1 MNTPLWKRDEIE
13 SPCVQICIVH
23 PETRIC
29 TGCYRTIDEITDW
42 SRMTPEA
49 RRNIMD
55 DLPARADQLKVRRG
69 GRAARLK
76 RRKSTLRPNRSG
88 ASQYS
93 TNPMLTALLGGNRR
107 SCGPLAALWPWT
119 PTARLHANT
128 SDEGHR
134 PRPHSHA
141 LRLGYRC

>member
-13 SPCVQICIVH
+13 SPCVQICVVH

-42 SRMTPEA
+42 TRMTPEA

-76 RRKSTLRPNRSG
+76 RR
-88 ASQYS
+88 
-93 TNPMLTALLGGNRR
+93 
-107 SCGPLAALWPWT
+107 
-119 PTARLHANT
+119 
-128 SDEGHR
+128 
-134 PRPHSHA
+134 
-141 LRLGYRC
+141 

>member
-13 SPCVQICIVH
+13 SPCLQICVVH
-23 PETRIC
+23 PETRTC

-49 RRNIMD
+49 RRNIME

-76 RRKSTLRPNRSG
+76 RR
-88 ASQYS
+88 
-93 TNPMLTALLGGNRR
+93 
-107 SCGPLAALWPWT
+107 
-119 PTARLHANT
+119 
-128 SDEGHR
+128 
-134 PRPHSHA
+134 
-141 LRLGYRC
+141 

>member
-13 SPCVQICIVH
+13 SPCVQICVVH

-49 RRNIMD
+49 RRNIMN

-76 RRKSTLRPNRSG
+76 RR
-88 ASQYS
+88 
-93 TNPMLTALLGGNRR
+93 
-107 SCGPLAALWPWT
+107 
-119 PTARLHANT
+119 
-128 SDEGHR
+128 
-134 PRPHSHA
+134 
-141 LRLGYRC
+141 

>member
-13 SPCVQICIVH
+13 SPCVQICVVH

-55 DLPARADQLKVRRG
+55 DLPARADQLTVRRG

-76 RRKSTLRPNRSG
+76 RR
-88 ASQYS
+88 
-93 TNPMLTALLGGNRR
+93 
-107 SCGPLAALWPWT
+107 
-119 PTARLHANT
+119 
-128 SDEGHR
+128 
-134 PRPHSHA
+134 
-141 LRLGYRC
+141 

>member
-1 MNTPLWKRDEIE
+1 MNTPLWKRDAIE

-76 RRKSTLRPNRSG
+76 RR
-88 ASQYS
+88 
-93 TNPMLTALLGGNRR
+93 
-107 SCGPLAALWPWT
+107 
-119 PTARLHANT
+119 
-128 SDEGHR
+128 
-134 PRPHSHA
+134 
-141 LRLGYRC
+141 

>member
-13 SPCVQICIVH
+13 SPCVQICVVH

-49 RRNIMD
+49 RRTIMD

-69 GRAARLK
+69 GAR
-76 RRKSTLRPNRSG
+76 RPAR
-88 ASQYS
+88 
-93 TNPMLTALLGGNRR
+93 RR
-107 SCGPLAALWPWT
+107 SSTPDTLWV
-119 PTARLHANT
+119 AT
-128 SDEGHR
+128 SRYATRKLKIEMHIMQTWN
-134 PRPHSHA
+134 
-141 LRLGYRC
+141 

>member
-55 DLPARADQLKVRRG
+55 ELPARADQLKVRRG

-76 RRKSTLRPNRSG
+76 RR
-88 ASQYS
+88 
-93 TNPMLTALLGGNRR
+93 
-107 SCGPLAALWPWT
+107 
-119 PTARLHANT
+119 
-128 SDEGHR
+128 
-134 PRPHSHA
+134 
-141 LRLGYRC
+141 

>member
-13 SPCVQICIVH
+13 SPCVQICVVH

-49 RRNIMD
+49 RSTIMD

-76 RRKSTLRPNRSG
+76 RK
-88 ASQYS
+88 
-93 TNPMLTALLGGNRR
+93 
-107 SCGPLAALWPWT
+107 
-119 PTARLHANT
+119 
-128 SDEGHR
+128 
-134 PRPHSHA
+134 
-141 LRLGYRC
+141 